1 MTQYNPIMETPE
13 ATVVAEYS
21 SVGERSSA
29 YQREA
34 ALETAF
40 IEQLQRQAYEYL
52 DIKDETGLIANLRR
66 QIERL
71 NNVKFNDDEWRKF
84 FRGEIAKENQGIV
97 EKTKKI
103 QAKDTAIS
111 FRFDDGTM
119 RNIRL
124 LDKLDIHNNNLQV
137 INQYEVES
145 GVHPNRYD
153 VTILINGLPMVHV
166 ELKKR
171 GNDIREA
178 FNQINRYQ
186 RDSFW
191 ADSGLFEY
199 IQIFVISNGAY
210 TKYYSNTTRDKHIR
224 EFNNGDSKSTK
235 KTSNSFEFTS
245 WWADANN
252 KPITDLVDFTK
263 TFFAKH
269 TILNIIAKYCVLTV
283 DDLLLVM
290 RPYQIVAAERIL
302 NQIEIAHNYKLQGTI
317 DAGGYIWHTTGSG
330 KTLTSFKTAQLACQL
345 DYIDK
350 VLFVVDR
357 KDLDYQTMRE
367 YDRFQQGAANGNRNT
382 RILERQLY
390 SDDPDKKIIITTIQ
404 KLDNFVKRNMGGEVM
419 SKQIVMI
426 FDECHRSQ
434 FGDMGQSIRKHFK
447 NYYMF
452 GFTGTPIFAANA
464 STAGQPNFKTTEQT
478 FGKKLHTYTI
488 VDAINDKNV
497 LKFRV
502 DFVKSIQQKPDIDDA
517 QVAGIDVDT
526 AWLAPGRI
534 REVVKYILKRY
545 DQKTLRNSG
554 SYDYDKVVNINE
566 LTKSQ
571 SKEQTQKV
579 KTRVKGFNS
588 IFAVSS
594 TKAAALYY
602 QEFKR
607 QQAELPEDRRLKIA
621 TIFSCAPNEADP
633 GDAVSGILDEENSD
647 STEGLDKVSRDFLD
661 SAIDDYN
668 QMFGTQHDTSSEG
681 FQNYYKDVSLRMKN
695 CDLDLLIV
703 VNMFLTGFDA
713 TTLNTLWVDKNLRMH
728 GLIQA
733 FSRTNRILNSV
744 KAYGNIICFRNLQDA
759 TDEALALFGDK
770 DASGIVLL
778 RTFEDYWYGYD
789 DEKTHRHNDGYVELI
804 ERLRTEFPIGEQI
817 VGEKAQAEFVKLFG
831 NILRARNIL
840 TSFDEFA
847 EMDIVQ
853 PRELQDQQSR
863 YIEMY
868 ESLRPDPAAR
878 ENIADDVVFEMELI
892 KHIDVGI
899 DYILA
904 LIEEYHESNQQNKD
918 IKINIDK
925 AIESS
930 LELRNKKDLIE
941 KFIATLGGS
950 TGDVFKN
957 WQEFVK
963 SEKAK
968 ELDKIISEER
978 LNRDRTYEFMYRA
991 FKNGELQESGTD
1003 VVKILPPASFF
1014 DSGAKRPAMRK
1025 RVLEKLRNFF
1035 DRFFNISDN
1044 E

>member
-1 MTQYNPIMETPE
+1 METPE

-29 YQREA
+29 YQSEA

-52 DIKDETGLIANLRR
+52 DIKDEAGLIANLRR

-124 LDKLDIHNNNLQV
+124 LDKLDIHNNSLQV

-145 GVHPNRYD
+145 GMHSNRYD

-199 IQIFVISNGAY
+199 VQIFVISNGTY

-224 EFNNGDSKSTK
+224 EFNNSSNKSTK

-382 RILERQLY
+382 RILEQQLY
-390 SDDPDKKIIITTIQ
+390 SPDPDKKIIITTIQ

-419 SKQIVMI
+419 SKQIIMI

-452 GFTGTPIFAANA
+452 GFTGTPIFEANA

-478 FGKKLHTYTI
+478 FGKQLHNYTI

-497 LKFRV
+497 LKFHV
-502 DFVKSIQQKPDIDDA
+502 DFVKSIQQKPDIDDS

-534 REVVKYILKRY
+534 MEVVKYTLEHF
-545 DQKTLRNSG
+545 DQKTLRNAG
-554 SYDYDKVVNINE
+554 SYEYDRIVNISE
-566 LTKSQ
+566 VTKSQ
-571 SKEQTQKV
+571 SKTQTQKV
-579 KTRVKGFNS
+579 KTWVKGFNS

-607 QQAELPEDRRLKIA
+607 QQAELPEGRRLKIA
-621 TIFSCAPNEADP
+621 TIFSYAPNEAAPSDV
-633 GDAVSGILDEENSD
+633 ASGILDDENSD
-647 STEGLDKVSRDFLD
+647 STEGLDEVSRDFLD

-681 FQNYYKDVSLRMKN
+681 FQNYYKDVSMRMKN
-695 CDLDLLIV
+695 RELDLLIV

-744 KAYGNIICFRNLQDA
+744 KTYGNIICFRNLQDA
-759 TDEALALFGDK
+759 TDEALTLFGDK
-770 DASGIVLL
+770 NASGIVLL

-804 ERLRTEFPIGEQI
+804 NRLRTEFPIGGQI

-847 EMDIVQ
+847 EMDIIQ

-868 ESLRPDPAAR
+868 ETLRPDPASR
-878 ENIADDVVFEMELI
+878 ESIADDVVFEMELI
-892 KHIDVGI
+892 RHVDIGI

-904 LIEEYHESNQQNKD
+904 LIEKYHDSNQQDKD

-930 LELRNKKDLIE
+930 MELRNKKDLIE
-941 KFIATLGGS
+941 RFIASLGDS
-950 TGDVFKN
+950 TDDVFAG
-957 WQEFVK
+957 WQEFIK
-963 SEKAK
+963 SEKLR
-968 ELDKIISEER
+968 ELDYIIAEEELDHDKTYR
-978 LNRDRTYEFMYRA
+978 FMKNAFDNGNVRD
-991 FKNGELQESGTD
+991 SGTD
-1003 VVKILPPASFF
+1003 FADILPRVSHF
-1014 DSGAKRPAMRK
+1014 SGGGQRERAALRA
-1025 RVLEKLRNFF
+1025 RVYNKLKQFF
-1035 DRFFNISDN
+1035 DRFFSIADN